1 MKGTGQYNP
10 DFKEKALALKEQ
22 WGWCCERCG
31 HPHDPGAGYALTIIF
46 FNEQMTLTPAQVVS
60 KIVMG
65 SPPVADQFS
74 DNTHKLLYYRWEPNQ
89 QEVVPQPRLM

>member
-1 MKGTGQYNP
+1 MVKVKVKTKWHGMVAIRSKYYQ
-10 DFKEKALALKEQ
+10 KAKVE
-22 WGWCCERCG
+22 G
-31 HPHDPGAGYALTIIF
+31 LTISF

-89 QEVVPQPRLM
+89 QEVVPQPRLR